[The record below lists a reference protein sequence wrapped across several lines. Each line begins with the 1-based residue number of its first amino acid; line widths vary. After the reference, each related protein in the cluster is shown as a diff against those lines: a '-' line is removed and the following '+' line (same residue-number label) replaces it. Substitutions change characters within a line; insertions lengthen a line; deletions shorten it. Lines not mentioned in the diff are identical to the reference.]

1 MNIQFLTELPT
12 WWVLICLAAGF
23 LYALV
28 LYRKDHSFDS
38 IHPWLKRLLFG
49 LRAVLVFFLALLL
62 LTPLLKTLTREKEKP
77 VIIIAQ
83 DNSQSIVINKD
94 SSFYRN
100 EYKKQL
106 TDFANGL
113 KEKFDVKEVNWG
125 DKVSDGIDFSF
136 SEKQTDFS
144 ALFSQIN
151 DRYEDRNVG
160 AVIIAGD
167 GLYNRGS
174 SPVYDESMLK
184 VPYFTIALGDTTV
197 QKDLLISKVNF
208 NKTVYLGN
216 SFPIEVTV
224 DARRLSGASSVL
236 TIKQDSSVLFSKQ
249 ISISG
254 NKFNQLIP
262 VVLDAKKTGII
273 HYKIELSAVAGEMS
287 TMNNIR
293 DIYVEVIESKQKV
306 LVVGNSP
313 HPDLGAIKLSLE
325 SSQNYTVKVV
335 MAEAF
340 EGNLSEYNLVILH
353 NLPSTGHPIKEL
365 LGKISASSIPTW
377 YILGTQVSIPMFN
390 ALGSGINITN
400 NIDKSNPVEAKVN
413 RDFSLFTISSQMEQN
428 ISSFPAL
435 LTPFGKY
442 RSTANNAV
450 LLYQQIGDIT
460 TDQPLQIFNQST
472 GQRIGVLGGEG
483 IWKWRLS
490 DYSANGNFDA
500 FNEWLLKSVQNL
512 SVKENKTH
520 FRLISKN
527 NINENEQVVFDAEV
541 YNDNYELINTP
552 DVNMVI
558 TNSAGKSFPYIFS
571 KTEKGYNLNSGFMSA
586 GDYKYK
592 STVKVSDKV
601 YTSSGQF
608 TVSLLQA
615 EQGESVADHVL
626 LNTLAQKNGGAMF
639 YPNQLNELKDQL
651 LKRDDMKTVSY
662 SHYKLRD
669 LVDVKAIF
677 FILLALLSI
686 EWFLRKRAGSY

>member
-174 SPVYDESMLK
+174 SPVYDESILK

-601 YTSSGQF
+601 YASSGQF

>member
-174 SPVYDESMLK
+174 SPVYDESILK

-293 DIYVEVIESKQKV
+293 DIYVEVI
-306 LVVGNSP
+306 
-313 HPDLGAIKLSLE
+313 E

>member
-174 SPVYDESMLK
+174 SPVYDESILK

-413 RDFSLFTISSQMEQN
+413 RDFSLFTISGQMEQN

-686 EWFLRKRAGSY
+686 EWLLRKRAGSY

>member
-23 LYALV
+23 LYAFV

-174 SPVYDESMLK
+174 SPVYDESILK

-306 LVVGNSP
+306 LVIGNSP

>member
-12 WWVLICLAAGF
+12 WWVLICLLAGF

-38 IHPWLKRLLFG
+38 IHPWLRRLLFG

-83 DNSQSIVINKD
+83 DNSQSIVINND
-94 SSFYRN
+94 SSYYRN

-113 KEKFDVKEVNWG
+113 KEKFDVKELNWG

-144 ALFSQIN
+144 SLFSQIN

-174 SPVYDESMLK
+174 SPVYDESILK
-184 VPYFTIALGDTTV
+184 VPYFTVALGDTTV
-197 QKDLLISKVNF
+197 QKDLLISKMNF

-224 DARRLSGASSVL
+224 DARRLSGATSIL
-236 TIKQDSSVLFSKQ
+236 TIKQDSSILFSKQ

-273 HYKIELSAVAGEMS
+273 HYKIELSSVAGEMS
-287 TMNNIR
+287 TINNVR

-353 NLPSTGHPIKEL
+353 NLPSNDHPVKEL
-365 LGKISASSIPTW
+365 LGKITSSSIPTW
-377 YILGTQVSIPMFN
+377 YILGTQTSIPMFN
-390 ALGSGINITN
+390 ALSTGLNVTN

-428 ISSFPAL
+428 ISTFPAL

-472 GQRIGVLGGEG
+472 SQRIGVLGGEG
-483 IWKWRLS
+483 LWKWRLS
-490 DYSANGNFDA
+490 DYSANGNFDV

-552 DVNMVI
+552 DVSMVI

-571 KTEKGYNLNSGFMSA
+571 KTDKGYNLNSGFMSA

-601 YTSSGQF
+601 YTSTGQF

-615 EQGESVADHVL
+615 EQGESVADHAL
-626 LNTLAQKNGGAMF
+626 LNTLAQKNGGSMF
-639 YPNQLNELKDQL
+639 FPNQLNELKDQL

-677 FILLALLSI
+677 FILLALLSL

>member
-38 IHPWLKRLLFG
+38 IHPWLRKLLFG

-94 SSFYRN
+94 SAYYRN

-106 TDFANGL
+106 TDFTDGL
-113 KEKFDVKEVNWG
+113 KEKFDVKELNWG

-144 ALFSQIN
+144 SLFSQIN
-151 DRYEDRNVG
+151 DRYEDRNIG

-174 SPVYDESMLK
+174 SPVYDESILK

-216 SFPIEVTV
+216 SFPIEITV
-224 DARRLSGASSVL
+224 DARRLNGASTVL
-236 TIKQDSSVLFSKQ
+236 TVKQDSSVLFSKQ
-249 ISISG
+249 ITISG

-273 HYKIELSAVAGEMS
+273 HYKIELTTVAGEMS
-287 TMNNIR
+287 TQNNIR
-293 DIYVEVIESKQKV
+293 DVYVEVIESKQKV

-313 HPDLGAIKLSLE
+313 HPDLGAIKSSLE

-335 MAEAF
+335 MAENF

-353 NLPSTGHPIKEL
+353 NLPSNDHPIKEL
-365 LGKISASSIPTW
+365 LGKISSSAVPVW
-377 YILGTQVSIPMFN
+377 YILGTQVSVTMFN
-390 ALGSGINITN
+390 SLGTGLDIAN
-400 NIDKSNPVEAKVN
+400 NIDKANPVEAKIN
-413 RDFSLFTISSQMEQN
+413 RDFSLFTISTQLEQN

-435 LTPFGKY
+435 MTPFGKY

-450 LLYQQIGDIT
+450 LMYQQIGDIT

-472 GQRIGVLGGEG
+472 SQRIGVLGGEG
-483 IWKWRLS
+483 IWKWRIS
-490 DYSANGNFDA
+490 DYSANGNFDV

-527 NINENEQVVFDAEV
+527 NIDENEQVVFDAEV
-541 YNDNYELINTP
+541 YNDNYELINSP

-571 KTEKGYNLNSGFMSA
+571 KTEKGYNLNAGFMSA

-601 YTSSGQF
+601 YTSTGQF
-608 TVSLLQA
+608 TISLLQA
-615 EQGESVADHVL
+615 EQGESVADHSL

-639 YPNQLNELKDQL
+639 YPNQLDKLKDQL

-677 FILLALLSI
+677 FILLALLSL
-686 EWFLRKRAGSY
+686 EWFLRKRAGGY

>member
-23 LYALV
+23 LYAFL
-28 LYRKDHSFDS
+28 LYRKDSAFDS
-38 IHPWLKRLLFG
+38 IHPWLRRLLFA
-49 LRAVLVFFLALLL
+49 LRGILVFFLALLL

-83 DNSQSIVINKD
+83 DNTQSIVINKD

-100 EYKKQL
+100 EYKKQFRE
-106 TDFANGL
+106 FADGL
-113 KEKFDVKEVNWG
+113 KDKFDVKELNWG

-144 ALFSQIN
+144 TLFSVIN
-151 DRYEDRNVG
+151 DRYEDRNIG
-160 AVIIAGD
+160 AIIIAGD

-174 SPVYDESMLK
+174 SPVYDEEILK

-197 QKDLLISKVNF
+197 RKDLLISKVNY

-216 SFPIEVTV
+216 SFPLEITV
-224 DARRLSGASSVL
+224 DARRLSGSSTNL
-236 TIKQDSSVLFSKQ
+236 TVKQDSSTLFTRQ
-249 ISISG
+249 ISVSG
-254 NKFNQLIP
+254 NKFSQMVP
-262 VVLDAKKTGII
+262 VVMDAKKTGIV
-273 HYKIELSAVAGEMS
+273 HYKIELSSVSGEVS
-287 TMNNIR
+287 TVNNVR

-306 LVVGNSP
+306 LVVGNAP

-325 SSQNYTVKVV
+325 SSRNYTVKIVT
-335 MAEAF
+335 AEQF
-340 EGNLSEYNLVILH
+340 DGNVNEYNLVVLH
-353 NLPSTGHPIKEL
+353 NLPSTAHPVKDLIS
-365 LGKISASSIPTW
+365 KINTSSVPVW
-377 YILGTQVSIPMFN
+377 YILGTQVSVPLFN
-390 ALGSGINITN
+390 SLATGLEIKD
-400 NIDKSNPVEAKVN
+400 NIDKSNPVEARVN
-413 RDFSLFTISSQMEQN
+413 SNFSLFTVSSDMEQK
-428 ISSFPAL
+428 ISSFPEL
-435 LTPFGKY
+435 LTPFGKF

-450 LLYQQIGDIT
+450 LLNQQIGSVS
-460 TDQPLQIFNQST
+460 TDQPLQVFNQSASQKT
-472 GQRIGVLGGEG
+472 GVLAGEG

-490 DYSANGNFDA
+490 DYSANGNFDV

-520 FRLISKN
+520 FRLISRN
-527 NINENEQVVFDAEV
+527 NIDENEQVVFDAEV

-558 TNSAGKSFPYIFS
+558 TNSAGKSFPYVFS
-571 KTEKGYNLNSGFMSA
+571 KTERAYNLNAGFMAA

-592 STVKVSDKV
+592 ATVKVSDKS
-601 YTSSGQF
+601 YSSSGQF
-608 TVSLLQA
+608 TITLLQA
-615 EQGESVADHVL
+615 EQTESVADHEL
-626 LNTLAQKNGGAMF
+626 MNALAQKNGGEMF
-639 YPNQLNELKDQL
+639 YPGQLDQLKALL

-677 FILLALLSI
+677 FILLGLLSL

>member
-174 SPVYDESMLK
+174 SPVYDESILK

-365 LGKISASSIPTW
+365 LGKIS
-377 YILGTQVSIPMFN
+377 M
-390 ALGSGINITN
+390 
-400 NIDKSNPVEAKVN
+400 
-413 RDFSLFTISSQMEQN
+413 
-428 ISSFPAL
+428 
-435 LTPFGKY
+435 
-442 RSTANNAV
+442 
-450 LLYQQIGDIT
+450 
-460 TDQPLQIFNQST
+460 
-472 GQRIGVLGGEG
+472 
-483 IWKWRLS
+483 
-490 DYSANGNFDA
+490 
-500 FNEWLLKSVQNL
+500 
-512 SVKENKTH
+512 H
-520 FRLISKN
+520 
-527 NINENEQVVFDAEV
+527 
-541 YNDNYELINTP
+541 
-552 DVNMVI
+552 
-558 TNSAGKSFPYIFS
+558 
-571 KTEKGYNLNSGFMSA
+571 
-586 GDYKYK
+586 
-592 STVKVSDKV
+592 
-601 YTSSGQF
+601 
-608 TVSLLQA
+608 
-615 EQGESVADHVL
+615 
-626 LNTLAQKNGGAMF
+626 
-639 YPNQLNELKDQL
+639 
-651 LKRDDMKTVSY
+651 
-662 SHYKLRD
+662 
-669 LVDVKAIF
+669 
-677 FILLALLSI
+677 
-686 EWFLRKRAGSY
+686 

>member
-23 LYALV
+23 LYAFV

-38 IHPWLKRLLFG
+38 VHPWMRKFLFA
-49 LRAVLVFFLALLL
+49 LRGILVFFLCILL

-77 VIIIAQ
+77 LIIIAQ
-83 DNSQSIVINKD
+83 DNSQSIVLNKD
-94 SSFYRN
+94 SAYYRQG
-100 EYKKQL
+100 YKKQL
-106 TDFANGL
+106 EDFANGL
-113 KEKFDVKEVNWG
+113 KKKFEVKEVNWG

-144 ALFSQIN
+144 TLFSQIS

-160 AVIIAGD
+160 AVVIASD
-167 GLYNRGS
+167 GLYNRGG
-174 SPVYDESMLK
+174 SPVYDESILK

-216 SFPIEVTV
+216 SFPLEITV
-224 DARRLSGASSVL
+224 DARRLNGSSTVL
-236 TIKQDSSVLFSKQ
+236 SVKQDSTVLFSKQ
-249 ISISG
+249 IAITG

-262 VVLDAKKTGII
+262 VILDAKKPGIA
-273 HYKIELSAVAGEMS
+273 HYKIELSVVSGEMS
-287 TMNNIR
+287 VVNNVR
-293 DIYVEVIESKQKV
+293 DVYVEVIESKQKV
-306 LVVGNSP
+306 LVIGNSP

-325 SSQNYTVKVV
+325 GSQNYTVKVV
-335 MAEAF
+335 TAEQF
-340 EGNLSEYNLVILH
+340 EGNLNEYNLVVLH
-353 NLPSTGHPIKEL
+353 NLPSAAHPIKDL
-365 LGKISASSIPTW
+365 LGKISASTVPVW
-377 YILGTQVSIPMFN
+377 YILGTQTSIPLFN
-390 ALGSGINITN
+390 SLNSGLEVKD

-413 RDFSLFTISSQMEQN
+413 RNFSLFTISSDMEQK

-435 LTPFGKY
+435 LTPFGKF

-450 LLYQQIGDIT
+450 LLFQQIGAIA
-460 TDQPLQIFNQST
+460 TDQPLQTFNQST
-472 GQRIGVLGGEG
+472 SQRIGVLSGEG
-483 IWKWRLS
+483 LWKWRLS
-490 DYSANGNFDA
+490 DYSANGNFDV

-527 NINENEQVVFDAEV
+527 NINENEQVIFDAEV
-541 YNDNYELINTP
+541 YNDNYELINSP
-552 DVNMVI
+552 DVSMVI
-558 TNSAGKSFPYIFS
+558 TNSAGKTFPYIFS
-571 KTEKGYNLNSGFMSA
+571 KTEKAYHLNSGYMSA

-592 STVKVSDKV
+592 STVKVSDKT
-601 YTSSGQF
+601 YSSSGQF
-608 TVSLLQA
+608 TISLLQA

-626 LNTLAQKNGGAMF
+626 LNTLSQKNGGAMV
-639 YPNQLNELKDQL
+639 YPDQL
-651 LKRDDMKTVSY
+651 ADLQKQLLNRDDMKTVSY

-677 FILLALLSI
+677 FILLALLSL

>member
-174 SPVYDESMLK
+174 SPVYDESILK

>member
-174 SPVYDESMLK
+174 SPVYDESILK

-306 LVVGNSP
+306 LVIGNSP

>member
-23 LYALV
+23 LYAFI
-28 LYRKDHSFDS
+28 LYRKDSSFDS
-38 IHPWLKRLLFG
+38 IHPWLRKSLFA
-49 LRAVLVFFLALLL
+49 LRGILVFFLAILL

-83 DNSQSIVINKD
+83 DNSQSIVINQD
-94 SSFYRN
+94 SSFYRA
-100 EYKKQL
+100 EYKKEL
-106 TDFANGL
+106 TDFINGL
-113 KEKFDVKEVNWG
+113 KEKFDVKELNWG

-144 ALFSQIN
+144 SLFSVVN

-160 AVIIAGD
+160 AIVIAGD

-174 SPVYDESMLK
+174 SPVYDEEILK
-184 VPYFTIALGDTTV
+184 VPYYTIALGDTTI

-216 SFPIEVTV
+216 SFPVEVTV
-224 DARRLSGASSVL
+224 DARRLNGLSTTL
-236 TIKQDSSVLFSKQ
+236 TVKQDSSTLYSKQ

-254 NKFNQLIP
+254 NKFNQLVP
-262 VVLDAKKTGII
+262 VVLDAKKTGIV
-273 HYKIELSAVAGEMS
+273 HYKIELSVVSGEIS
-287 TMNNIR
+287 KANNIR
-293 DIYVEVIESKQKV
+293 DIYVEVIESKQKI
-306 LVVGNSP
+306 LVVGNAP
-313 HPDLGAIKLSLE
+313 HPDLGAIKSGLE

-335 MAEAF
+335 MAEQLEA
-340 EGNLSEYNLVILH
+340 NLSEYNLVILH
-353 NLPSTGHPIKEL
+353 NLPSTAHPIKEF
-365 LGKISASSIPTW
+365 LGKISTASIPVW
-377 YILGTQVSIPMFN
+377 YILGNQVSIPLFN
-390 ALGSGINITN
+390 SLGSGMEIGD
-400 NIDKSNPVEAKVN
+400 NIDKSNPVEAKIN
-413 RDFSLFTISSQMEQN
+413 TNFSLFTISSDMEQK

-435 LTPFGKY
+435 LSPFGKY
-442 RSTANNAV
+442 KSTANNAV
-450 LLYQQIGDIT
+450 LLNQQIGSIT
-460 TDQPLQIFNQST
+460 TDQPLQLFNQST
-472 GQRIGVLGGEG
+472 AQRIGVLCGEG

-490 DYSANGNFDA
+490 DYSTNGNFDV

-527 NINENEQVVFDAEV
+527 NINENEQVVFDSEV

-558 TNSAGKSFPYIFS
+558 TNASGKSFPYVFS
-571 KTEKGYNLNSGFMSA
+571 KTDKAYNLNAGFMTA

-592 STVKVSDKV
+592 ASVKVSDKT

-608 TVSLLQA
+608 TITLLQA
-615 EQGESVADHVL
+615 EQGESVADHTL
-626 LNTLAQKNGGAMF
+626 LKTLAQKNGGAMY
-639 YPNQLNELKDQL
+639 YPNQLKELKDLL
-651 LKRDDMKTVSY
+651 LKRDDIKTVTY

-677 FILLALLSI
+677 FILLALLSL

>member
-174 SPVYDESMLK
+174 SPVYDESILK

-428 ISSFPAL
+428 IGSFPAL

-686 EWFLRKRAGSY
+686 EWLLRKRAGSY